1 LLFDEG
7 DPLRKPAFLRI
18 AAASA
23 VCLALLAFASVGRC
37 QSLTLKNLVVD
48 NQAGSIMVRFGVGV
62 DGVQGIVQS
71 LESGATLGLRCQA
84 RLVQEHFW
92 YNAKISSTD
101 FVSLVRW
108 DALTKEYVLELPGRE
123 QPLQDKDIQELFNKA
138 WDQLTLDLGSWS
150 ALQRGDSYS
159 LRLEIRLSRSD
170 IPAWLRYSLF
180 FWSWDVIQP
189 TTYRLDFTY

>member
-1 LLFDEG
+1 
-7 DPLRKPAFLRI
+7 
-18 AAASA
+18 
-23 VCLALLAFASVGRC
+23 
-37 QSLTLKNLVVD
+37 
-48 NQAGSIMVRFGVGV
+48 
-62 DGVQGIVQS
+62 
-71 LESGATLGLRCQA
+71 
-84 RLVQEHFW
+84 
-92 YNAKISSTD
+92 
-101 FVSLVRW
+101 
-108 DALTKEYVLELPGRE
+108 
-123 QPLQDKDIQELFNKA
+123 LQDKDIQELFNKA

>member
-1 LLFDEG
+1 M
-7 DPLRKPAFLRI
+7 RKPASLRI
-18 AAASA
+18 FAALAA
-23 VCLALLAFASVGRC
+23 CLALLAFASAARC

-48 NQAGSIMVRFGVGV
+48 NQAGSIMVRFGVAV
-62 DGVQGIVQS
+62 DGVQDIVQS

-92 YNAKISSTD
+92 RNERISSTD
-101 FVSLVRW
+101 FVSTVHW
-108 DALTKEYVLELPGRE
+108 DALTKEYVLDLPGRE
-123 QPLQDKDIQELFNKA
+123 QPLQNKDIRELFNKA
-138 WDQLTLDLGSWS
+138 WGQLTLDLGSWS

-180 FWSWDVIQP
+180 FWSWDVIRP